1 LVELYEEGTEPDN
14 LEEFLPI
21 ILYLLIRY
29 LKVSLGVPINI
40 D

>member
-1 LVELYEEGTEPDN
+1 MVELYEEGTEPDN
-14 LEEFLPI
+14 LEEFLTI